1 MVINANFLVVMALPL
16 GPGYCRQFPATINS
30 VDCVGRP
37 LPLMSRIVGMVRCVV
52 RWQFC
57 AEPTLKHLCL
67 LKGAMSQFSSLA
79 CGQADLSLRDALT
92 RASIVRRRANL
103 CPGATT
109 PTTTAKSE
117 GAMKALLSR
126 LLLLACLVASTAAS
140 TQAFAQAYPDR
151 NVTIVVTSAAGA
163 LTDVLTRAVA
173 QRLSGMWHHS
183 VIVENKGG
191 AGYEI
196 AAQAVLRAEHDG
208 YTLLASETGF
218 YTTQPYL
225 YAKGRLSYDPDKDF
239 VPVAGYGTIPAAL
252 LVNPSLPVNSVSDL
266 IALAKKEPG
275 ILTFG
280 SAGVGT
286 ALHIAALE
294 LENLAGIKV
303 TVVHYR
309 GAAPAL
315 TDVIAGHINAVIMG
329 PSVALSTVKAGK
341 LKMLAFASEK
351 RLPQF
356 PDVPTIAETVPRYE
370 ASVSFGLFAAA
381 GTPADIV
388 SKVNADVQKIV
399 SDPDFQ
405 KKYLKRFAVLP
416 VPGPLDA
423 FTEYLR
429 KDSAKWGEVIK
440 KSNVKIE

>member
-1 MVINANFLVVMALPL
+1 
-16 GPGYCRQFPATINS
+16 
-30 VDCVGRP
+30 
-37 LPLMSRIVGMVRCVV
+37 
-52 RWQFC
+52 
-57 AEPTLKHLCL
+57 
-67 LKGAMSQFSSLA
+67 
-79 CGQADLSLRDALT
+79 
-92 RASIVRRRANL
+92 
-103 CPGATT
+103 
-109 PTTTAKSE
+109 
-117 GAMKALLSR
+117 MKALLSR
-126 LLLLACLVASTAAS
+126 VFLLACLLASTAAS
-140 TQAFAQAYPDR
+140 TQAAPTYPDR

-173 QRLSGMWHHS
+173 QRLSEMWQHS

-196 AAQAVLRAEHDG
+196 AAQAVLRAERDG

-225 YAKGRLSYDPDKDF
+225 YAKDKLSYDAQTDF
-239 VPVAGYGTIPAAL
+239 VPVVGYGTIPAAL

-351 RLPQF
+351 RMPQF
-356 PDVPTIAETVPRYE
+356 PDVPTIAETVPGYE

-381 GTPADIV
+381 GTPTDIIR
-388 SKVNADVQKIV
+388 KVNTDVQKIV
-399 SDPDFQ
+399 SDPEFQ
-405 KKYLKRFAVLP
+405 KKYLERFAVQP

-423 FTEYLR
+423 FAEYLK
-429 KDSAKWGEVIK
+429 KDSAKWREVIK
-440 KSNVKIE
+440 QANVKIE